1 MRAGDRFLGLDLS
14 AHLLPKYTSQ
24 LRAWRQN
31 GASVHLVVY
40 DLLPLL
46 RPDWFSDAAGAH
58 FRKWMDILLVE
69 ADRAICI
76 SDQVANDLQQQLA
89 GRPEAKRLAIGRLQ
103 MGGDIEATIPT
114 TGICE
119 DVTTLVA
126 RLRFRPAILMVGTIE
141 PRKGYDVSLAA
152 FDYLWR
158 EHSAEVPDLV
168 IVGKAGWKTSSLQEA
183 IRSHREYNRR
193 LHWLDSASDE
203 GLCQLYEACRG
214 LLMASHGE
222 GFGLPLI
229 EAAMHRRRVLARD
242 LPVFREQKLPGVLF
256 FTDDSPAALGG
267 RLMELSKAGLERE
280 TSVPR
285 LPTWAESASCL
296 LNDLGLGSQNE
307 CDSGT
312 GLRHAS

>member
-1 MRAGDRFLGLDLS
+1 
-14 AHLLPKYTSQ
+14 
-24 LRAWRQN
+24 
-31 GASVHLVVY
+31 
-40 DLLPLL
+40 
-46 RPDWFSDAAGAH
+46 
-58 FRKWMDILLVE
+58 
-69 ADRAICI
+69 
-76 SDQVANDLQQQLA
+76 
-89 GRPEAKRLAIGRLQ
+89 
-103 MGGDIEATIPT
+103 
-114 TGICE
+114 
-119 DVTTLVA
+119 
-126 RLRFRPAILMVGTIE
+126 
-141 PRKGYDVSLAA
+141 
-152 FDYLWR
+152 
-158 EHSAEVPDLV
+158 
-168 IVGKAGWKTSSLQEA
+168 
-183 IRSHREYNRR
+183 
-193 LHWLDSASDE
+193 
-203 GLCQLYEACRG
+203 
-214 LLMASHGE
+214 MASHGE